1 MVWIIDMACRPKA
14 TASAAKK
21 VIPQSEN
28 VECAPSAILRTSAK
42 ILSEKLLGNGFIL
55 VTTSQPK
62 SFFVSIVQL
71 WIECF
76 SIRL

>member
-1 MVWIIDMACRPKA
+1 MAWIIDMACRPKA

-42 ILSEKLLGNGFIL
+42 ILSEKLLGNGDIML
-55 VTTSQPK
+55 VASCL
-62 SFFVSIVQL
+62 SSGLNVFQL
-71 WIECF
+71 GY
-76 SIRL
+76 